1 MSNKDWNKINH
12 SLNKNFKYFY
22 KNMNNNKNNL
32 LLKTVQKLI
41 TKRNNVR
48 F

>member
-22 KNMNNNKNNL
+22 RNINNFKNNL
-32 LLKTVQKLI
+32 LLKKDSAKT
-41 TKRNNVR
+41 NNEAEQC
-48 F
+48 